1 VESDPGSI
9 TSLVNGIASGGRSA
23 EEPVLGRLYA
33 ELAAMA
39 RNRVRSVGLDG
50 EIRTGDLVNE
60 AYLKLFA
67 GSSRGP
73 WQHRAHFFG
82 SAARAM
88 QQVVI
93 ELVRRTSVR
102 RKHAS
107 RLAVPVE
114 LEERTSVPVPA
125 PLVLKLLEELERA
138 DPVAAEVVRLRIFA
152 ELTME
157 QVADVLDLPLR
168 TAQRKW
174 TLGRAMAHSW
184 LAGRMDGR
192 ERRHG

>member
-1 VESDPGSI
+1 MSSDPGSI
-9 TSLVNGIASGGRSA
+9 TSLVNGIASGGHS
-23 EEPVLGRLYA
+23 PVDPMLGRLYG

-39 RNRVRSVGLDG
+39 RNRVRSAGLDG

-67 GSSRGP
+67 GAAAGP
-73 WQHRAHFFG
+73 WQNRAHFFG

-93 ELVRRTSVR
+93 ELVRRVSVR

-107 RLAVPVE
+107 RLAIPVE
-114 LEERTSVPVPA
+114 FEEGTSVPVPA
-125 PLVLKLLEELERA
+125 PLVLRLLDELERA
-138 DPVAAEVVRLRIFA
+138 DPEAAEVVRLKIFA
-152 ELTME
+152 ELDMKQIAE
-157 QVADVLDLPLR
+157 VLGLPLR

-174 TLGRAMAHSW
+174 TIGRALAHAW
-184 LAGRMDGR
+184 LSGRMDRR
-192 ERRHG
+192 EPGHD